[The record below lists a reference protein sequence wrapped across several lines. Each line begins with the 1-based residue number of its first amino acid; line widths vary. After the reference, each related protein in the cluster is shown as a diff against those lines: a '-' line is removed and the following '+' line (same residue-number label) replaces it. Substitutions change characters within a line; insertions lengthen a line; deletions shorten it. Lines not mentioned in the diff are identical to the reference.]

1 MNISIRNISET
12 AIKIDINKLKKYAK
26 DLLDELGKSKES
38 LNVLLVNNE
47 YIKELNFKF
56 RKINRATDIL
66 SFNPADQRKDLKE
79 GNDEVELGDIA
90 ISLEMAKI
98 QSKVFKHSLE
108 EEVFLLLTHGIL
120 HLLGY
125 DHLKKGDE
133 EKMKSLQQE
142 LRKKYYKK

>member
-12 AIKIDINKLKKYAK
+12 DIKIDTNKLKKYAK
-26 DLLDELGKSKES
+26 DLLNEIGKSKES

-66 SFNPADQRKDLKE
+66 SFTPADQRKDLKE
-79 GNDEVELGDIA
+79 GNNEAELGDIA